1 MSQSQELPPKY
12 NAASD
17 LAFADPTA
25 RVKQLANYGNTVDI
39 DPNVPIRRYYRS
51 GLEMVRMGNVYEQ
64 EGSFENAYI
73 LYMKFMTLFIEK
85 IRKHPEYSTV
95 NTDSKTTIQEKLH
108 KVMPK
113 AEKLKKILLDHYTK
127 EHNKYLEEQAKLQ
140 ALKKK
145 EDNNDSVVKNK
156 LKSFDAS
163 QDTYNINSVVG
174 PDKLIGLDSIVYP
187 DDFPNDQKRPNLPD
201 GLVLQ
206 DPVKPKPPGP
216 SIDRSVKPT
225 DTGGL
230 LGGSLRSVLVPSGLM
245 DKFLALARSNTDK
258 NIETCGILAGQLSR
272 NKFAI
277 SHVILPKQC
286 GTSDSCTTMNEEEI
300 FDFQDQHGLITLGW
314 IHTHPSQTAFLSSVD
329 LHTHCSYQT
338 MMPEAVAIV
347 CAPKYQE
354 TGCFCLTPQYGLE
367 FIQKCRQQGFHPHP
381 NEPPL
386 FMTAPHVQFDKQ
398 APVQIMDL
406 R

>member
-1 MSQSQELPPKY
+1 
-12 NAASD
+12 
-17 LAFADPTA
+17 
-25 RVKQLANYGNTVDI
+25 
-39 DPNVPIRRYYRS
+39 
-51 GLEMVRMGNVYEQ
+51 MVRMGNVYEQ

-258 NIETCGILAGQLSR
+258 NIETCGILAGQLVCDTAAS
-272 NKFAI
+272 NLYSNVKAI
-277 SHVILPKQC
+277 NMVYLILSLEINLQYRTSFFRSNVERVIHVLQ
-286 GTSDSCTTMNEEEI
+286 
-300 FDFQDQHGLITLGW
+300 
-314 IHTHPSQTAFLSSVD
+314 
-329 LHTHCSYQT
+329 
-338 MMPEAVAIV
+338 
-347 CAPKYQE
+347 
-354 TGCFCLTPQYGLE
+354 
-367 FIQKCRQQGFHPHP
+367 
-381 NEPPL
+381 
-386 FMTAPHVQFDKQ
+386 
-398 APVQIMDL
+398 
-406 R
+406 